1 MDHLLTTAR
10 NITITTHD
18 SKGEQITQKSEII
31 TEPMIEMVLT
41 TYHKEMEL
49 IEGNLLPIKKLKTHR
64 ITLHINAALTL
75 ATHLQEWA
83 TEAQTIKNKLQESNL
98 QCEKS

>member
-1 MDHLLTTAR
+1 MDYLLTTAR

-18 SKGEQITQKSEII
+18 SKGEQITPKSQII

-49 IEGNLLPIKKLKTHR
+49 IEGSIIPTKKLKTHR
-64 ITLHINAALTL
+64 IALHINAALSL

-83 TEAQTIKNKLQESNL
+83 TEAQTIKTKLQESNL
-98 QCEKS
+98 QCEES